1 MGAVIKS
8 LVAFFSINCMYCIY
22 TWLQIG
28 STVDITY
35 GFFYLYIDE
44 WKFRRF
50 VIWKMYVAVFMA
62 CLLGECVGFQHDVV
76 TSLDGK
82 LD

>member
-1 MGAVIKS
+1 MG
-8 LVAFFSINCMYCIY
+8 FM
-22 TWLQIG
+22 
-28 STVDITY
+28 D
-35 GFFYLYIDE
+35 LYIDE

-50 VIWKMYVAVFMA
+50 VIWKMYLNSVALFMA
-62 CLLGECVGFQHDVV
+62 CLLGECVGLQHDVV